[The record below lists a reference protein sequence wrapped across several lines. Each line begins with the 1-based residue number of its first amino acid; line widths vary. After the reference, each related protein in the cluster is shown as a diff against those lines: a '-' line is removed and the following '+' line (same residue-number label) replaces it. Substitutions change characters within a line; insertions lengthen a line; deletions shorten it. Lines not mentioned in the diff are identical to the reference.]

1 MGEFNNYLNYASNLG
16 GTNTMNATYGVAMEL
31 LSGKLLKESSFDF
44 YLGDQKNQQHILSVG
59 LFARGLSSFA
69 GSSDGSEASDADEST
84 MAGMALKIMGMQ
96 LRPYQFF
103 ETLSELMGHVWK
115 GTASE
120 PTTAYRGN
128 LLMADHEDG
137 MALINGFILEQRL
150 RGVLSLDLSG
160 EIQISLWN
168 RNSHAVVRSK
178 AAALMQGSQSIVT
191 SDPKTTASQL
201 FAFGGST
208 SIDTTTD
215 TDFYSTPFKMC
226 VKMTQPEFVLR
237 HNTRKYEQVSEDGV
251 HRRIH
256 RRNYLFPAKSYA
268 LHPKIQEVCQKL
280 VEEDD

>member
-1 MGEFNNYLNYASNLG
+1 
-16 GTNTMNATYGVAMEL
+16 MNATYGVAMEL

-44 YLGDQKNQQHILSVG
+44 FLGDQKNQQHILSVG

-69 GSSDGSEASDADEST
+69 GSSSDSPAGDEDEST
-84 MAGMALKIMGMQ
+84 MAGMALRIMGMQ
-96 LRPYQFF
+96 LRPYKFF
-103 ETLSELMGHVWK
+103 SSTTELMGHVWS

-137 MALINGFILEQRL
+137 TGLINGFILEQRL

-178 AAALMQGSQSIVT
+178 AAALMQGSQAILT
-191 SDPKTTASQL
+191 ADPSTAASQL
-201 FAFGGST
+201 FTFGGST

-226 VKMTQPEFVLR
+226 VKMTQPEFILR
-237 HNTRKYEQVSEDGV
+237 HNTRKYEQVNEEQV

-268 LHPKIQEVCQKL
+268 LHPKIQEVCQTL
-280 VEEDD
+280 SGDD